1 MKSFIKEWGFFLLI
15 ITLFILSRIFIWSPV
30 KVDGHS
36 MDPTLRDSERLI
48 MVKTA
53 SIKRF
58 DVVVAS
64 EPDANGKTKLIVK
77 RIIGMPGDTIRYEN
91 DKLYINDKNI
101 DEPYLEEYLQA
112 FANNKLQEEYS
123 FSKNYQQVAQAASHF
138 TLDASGNSNFTV
150 SVPEG
155 EYFLMGDDRL
165 ISLDSRRV
173 GTFKQSAIEGKV
185 LFRIWPLNRF
195 GTF

>member
-1 MKSFIKEWGFFLLI
+1 
-15 ITLFILSRIFIWSPV
+15 
-30 KVDGHS
+30 